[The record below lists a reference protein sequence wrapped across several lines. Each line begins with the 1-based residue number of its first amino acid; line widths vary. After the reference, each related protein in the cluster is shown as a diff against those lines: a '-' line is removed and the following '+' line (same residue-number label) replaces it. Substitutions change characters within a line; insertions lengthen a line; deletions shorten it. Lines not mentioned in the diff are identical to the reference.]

1 MGRSGAMPAYLRQ
14 KGFADRLTAR
24 LAVRASA
31 VAFLGLALF
40 HALDRGGHFDDP
52 ASPFYN
58 LEGRMAA
65 VIGQAAERIEV
76 RGLKY
81 HAPRNVLAAIGIRA
95 GGSML
100 GFDPQSARKLLEN
113 LDWVKRARL
122 AKVYPNG
129 LVIDIVEREPIA
141 LWQTAGEFYPV
152 DGEGLAIAS
161 LPAGRF
167 AHLPVVTGEG
177 GNKAAKSLVN
187 HLNTH
192 PGIKSQ
198 LRAAARVG
206 KRRWNLYF
214 ASGLKVMLPEKDPAG
229 ALDRLE
235 RLDAATG
242 LFSRDLQVLDLRLPG
257 RVALRPAGRKNG

>member
-1 MGRSGAMPAYLRQ
+1 MPAYLRQ
-14 KGFADRLTAR
+14 KGFADRFGVR

-40 HALDRGGHFDDP
+40 HSLDRGGHFDDP

-65 VIGQAAERIEV
+65 VIGQSAERIEV
-76 RGLKY
+76 RGLSHHK
-81 HAPRNVLAAIGIRA
+81 ARNVLAAIGIKA

-100 GFDPQSARKLLEN
+100 GFDPQSARHLLEN

-141 LWQTAGEFYPV
+141 LWQTEGEFYPV
-152 DGEGLAIAS
+152 DAEGVAIAS
-161 LPAGRF
+161 LPAARF
-167 AHLPVVTGEG
+167 SRLPVVTGEG
-177 GNKAAKSLVN
+177 ANKAAKALINQLDTLPRV
-187 HLNTH
+187 
-192 PGIKSQ
+192 KSA

-214 ASGLKVMLPEKDPAG
+214 ASGLKVLLAEDDGGAALARLE
-229 ALDRLE
+229 ALDE
-235 RLDAATG
+235 ETG
-242 LFSRDLQVLDLRLPG
+242 VLSRALRVLDLRQPG
-257 RVALRPAGRKNG
+257 RLVLRPVVDAKS